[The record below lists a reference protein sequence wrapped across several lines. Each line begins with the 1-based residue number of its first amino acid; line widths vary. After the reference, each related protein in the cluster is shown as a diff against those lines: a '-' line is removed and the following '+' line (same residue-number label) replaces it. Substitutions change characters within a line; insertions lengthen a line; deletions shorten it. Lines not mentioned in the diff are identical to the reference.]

1 MRQSIESP
9 VHCFCLAREALIG
22 VGGGGGGH
30 FVLRRTGDVGK
41 RAGNSRP
48 AGGAPTAGGQFLTDE
63 EIYLSHR
70 RRRRPDAL

>member
-22 VGGGGGGH
+22 VGGGGGH

-70 RRRRPDAL
+70 RRRRPGAL